1 LGVGPEIAVGI
12 CLPPSVDQLVA
23 ILGVLKAGGFYV
35 PLDPA
40 YPHDRLSFILNDT
53 GAAVLIS
60 ERSVADEIFEGQLTT
75 LFIDEER
82 EVLAAEP
89 TSKPD
94 SGVTPENLA
103 YVIFTSGSTGR
114 PKGVL

>member
-40 YPHDRLSFILNDT
+40 YLHDRLSFIINDS

-60 ERSVADEIFEGQLTT
+60 ERSSADEIFDGQAPA
-75 LFIDEER
+75 LFMEEER
-82 EVLAAEP
+82 HALASEP

-94 SGVTPENLA
+94 SAVISGNLA
-103 YVIFTSGSTGR
+103 YVIYTSG
-114 PKGVL
+114 